1 MSFDEVPGTIIRGR
15 RMTKMKEQV
24 AESIQKAKAD
34 LEQALSDLERL
45 PAFDPDTFTY
55 AAHALGNYLNVTGA
69 TAEML
74 QLALADYPDPWVQI
88 YLEGLQHATNLMAHT
103 VSRLLNSSISREPKL
118 RREKV
123 NMTILTQRA
132 CSYYQRIADRKQIQ
146 IAYQPQ
152 ADLLHAGTDRVA
164 VAAILDN
171 LLSNAVKYSSPGRTI
186 RVTVRAEPAYVVCSV
201 QDEGPG
207 LSLED
212 QSKLFQRGVRL
223 GSLPTGGEPALGY
236 GLAVTKELVDR
247 LGGEIW
253 CDSQLGRGSTFSFR
267 LPAYQEQEHEPK
279 A

>member
-1 MSFDEVPGTIIRGR
+1 
-15 RMTKMKEQV
+15 MTNMKEQV
-24 AESIQKAKAD
+24 ADSIQRAKAE
-34 LEQALSDLERL
+34 LEQALSDLEGL

-74 QLALADYPDPWVQI
+74 QIALADHPDPWVRI
-88 YLEGLQHATNLMAHT
+88 WLEGLQHATNLMAHT
-103 VSRLLNSSISREPKL
+103 VSRLLNTSMSREPTL

-132 CSYYQRIADRKQIQ
+132 CSYFQRIADRKHIQ

-152 ADLLHAGTDRVA
+152 ADLLHAWTDRVA

-171 LLSNAVKYSSPGRTI
+171 LLSNAVKYSPPGRSV
-186 RVTVRAEPAYVVCSV
+186 RVTVQAKPAYVVCSV
-201 QDEGPG
+201 QDQGPG
-207 LSLED
+207 LSPED

-223 GSLPTGGEPALGY
+223 GSKPTGGEPALGY

-253 CDSQLGRGSTFSFR
+253 CDSQLGRGSTFSFG